1 MMKLVLFKGDV
12 YLMQFSGSFLQSV
25 LHLKRSQASQPMG
38 GVLASPLSS
47 ARAPS
52 THAQANISVLRSPH
66 GKPITLQQRNST
78 LSISTY
84 LALFLSGLVVH
95 FETTTSDFILRCILI
110 GMG

>member
-1 MMKLVLFKGDV
+1 MKLVLFIEDV
-12 YLMQFSGSFLQSV
+12 YLIQFSGSFLQSV

-47 ARAPS
+47 ARAPN

-66 GKPITLQQRNST
+66 GKPITLQQHNST

-84 LALFLSGLVVH
+84 TVVQ
-95 FETTTSDFILRCILI
+95 
-110 GMG
+110 

>member
-1 MMKLVLFKGDV
+1 
-12 YLMQFSGSFLQSV
+12 MQFSGSFLQSV

-66 GKPITLQQRNST
+66 GKPITLQQHNST
-78 LSISTY
+78 LSISTSKRNRCSLRDDNLRFY
-84 LALFLSGLVVH
+84 L
-95 FETTTSDFILRCILI
+95 ILI

>member
-1 MMKLVLFKGDV
+1 MKLVLFKEDV

-66 GKPITLQQRNST
+66 GKPITLQQHTVNLDIHSR
-78 LSISTY
+78 SIIKVNK
-84 LALFLSGLVVH
+84 LALFLSKLVVH
-95 FETTTSDFILRCILI
+95 L
-110 GMG
+110 